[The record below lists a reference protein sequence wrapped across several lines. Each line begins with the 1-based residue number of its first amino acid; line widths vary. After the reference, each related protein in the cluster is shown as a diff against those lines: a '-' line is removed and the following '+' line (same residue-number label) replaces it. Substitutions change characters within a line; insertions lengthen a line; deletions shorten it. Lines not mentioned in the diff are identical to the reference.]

1 MPDELTTDEI
11 ALLCEV
17 GEYNVSTGT
26 IEKRR
31 ELERLRAAGYIEQSD
46 GHPASPY
53 QLTAKGSAFLSER
66 GAGLNEA

>member
-1 MPDELTTDEI
+1 MTDELTGDQI

-17 GEYNVSTGT
+17 GEFDIGKSTD
-26 IEKRR
+26 EQRR
-31 ELERLRAAGYIEQSD
+31 ELEWLRVAGYIEPKE

-53 QLTAKGSAFLSER
+53 QLTAKGTAFLSER

>member
-1 MPDELTTDEI
+1 MPDELTGDQI

-17 GEYNVSTGT
+17 GEFDITMCTV
-26 IEKRR
+26 EQRR
-31 ELERLRAAGYIEQSD
+31 ELERLLAAGYIEPKE

-53 QLTAKGSAFLSER
+53 QLTAKGAAFLGER